1 MEVGEEGDGLARG
14 GACTGGVGESMVD
27 KGLPL
32 PSDQALEPTN
42 PHANTQPRG
51 ERATRARPDSGNA
64 SMMFCTVLETTK
76 ERRVARCRNTRS
88 DEEEDVR

>member
-1 MEVGEEGDGLARG
+1 VGEEGDGLARG

-42 PHANTQPRG
+42 PHARTQPRG
-51 ERATRARPDSGNA
+51 ERATRARPDRGNA
-64 SMMFCTVLETTK
+64 SEMVCILLEAKK
-76 ERRVARCRNTRS
+76 EQRVARCRNTRS
-88 DEEEDVR
+88 DEEEDGR